1 MMDPQTQSDPGAA
14 TATEADLR
22 ASLARQTALLREIDH
37 RVKNNLQLITSLL
50 LLQSRRAR
58 TPAVKAALGG
68 TLERI
73 NAVAAVHRRLF
84 QSDDASQFDVSGFVR
99 ELAEDA
105 LGAVNRNDI
114 RISLRAEDVSTP
126 ASMAAPLALVI
137 NELLLNAVNHAFPPG
152 RNGVISVTV
161 ERTEAGLRIE
171 VADDGVGMPDTA
183 HGGDGVGLT
192 VVDLLSQQLH
202 ADVER
207 HSSNAGVRTSLS
219 LPLDAAI

>member
-1 MMDPQTQSDPGAA
+1 MIDPQTVSDPGVAA
-14 TATEADLR
+14 ATEAELR
-22 ASLARQTALLREIDH
+22 AALARQSALVREIDH

-58 TPAVKAALGG
+58 DPAVKAALSG

-84 QSDDASQFDVSGFVR
+84 QSEDASRFDVSGFVR
-99 ELAEDA
+99 ELAEDV
-105 LGAVNRNDI
+105 LGAADRGDLRV
-114 RISLRAEDVSTP
+114 SLTASEAFAP

-137 NELLLNAVNHAFPPG
+137 NELLLNALNHGFPNG
-152 RNGVISVTV
+152 RGGIVSVTI
-161 ERTEAGLRIE
+161 ERTEGLLRIE

-183 HGGDGVGLT
+183 HGGDGLGLT

-202 ADVER
+202 ADIER
-207 HSSNAGVRTSLS
+207 HSSDAGVRTILT
-219 LPLDAAI
+219 LPLDAAL